1 MSKSKKVSRRTVLA
15 SAAGAIGSGV
25 LAGTAGTQESQD
37 PTKVQGRLASEL
49 GSRSP
54 HEEIQ
59 RIPYRST
66 RTSSHTP
73 LQDLEG
79 IMTPSDLHFER
90 HHAGIPEIDPESYS
104 LLIHGMVDEP
114 KIYTLADLKRFP
126 AKSMIRF
133 LECSGNGGRSYRP
146 ESRRREM
153 TPQHADGLTSTSEW
167 IGVPLATLFEEVGVH
182 KDAKW
187 FLAEAMD
194 AAIMTR
200 SIPVW
205 KAYDDAMIA
214 YGQNGEAL
222 RPEQGYPAR
231 LFLPGFEGS
240 SNVKWI
246 RRLELADRPFGSREE
261 TSKYTDPLPDDK
273 ARSFSFTMDAKS
285 LITFPAYPKKLAE
298 PGWWTITG
306 IAWSGRGKIVRV
318 DVSTD
323 GGESWHQAELQE
335 PVLPKC
341 HTRFRLPWNWEGGKA
356 VIMSRATDE
365 TGYSQPSLD
374 ELIEVRGIA
383 TRYHYNHVRAWT
395 VNEDGTVLFDID
407 PPA

>member
-1 MSKSKKVSRRTVLA
+1 MSKSTKVSRRRLLA
-15 SAAGAIGSGV
+15 GAAGALGSAV
-25 LAGTAGTQESQD
+25 LPETARAQD
-37 PTKVQGRLASEL
+37 STKVQGRLASEL
-49 GSRSP
+49 GHRSQ

-59 RIPYRST
+59 RIPFRST

-73 LQDLEG
+73 LQDLDG
-79 IMTPSDLHFER
+79 IITPSDLHFER
-90 HHAGIPEIDPESYS
+90 HHAGIPEIDPENYS
-104 LLIHGMVDEP
+104 LLIHGMVERPTVFTLDE
-114 KIYTLADLKRFP
+114 LKRFP

-167 IGVPLATLFEEVGVH
+167 IGVPLSTLFEEVGASS
-182 KDAKW
+182 KATW
-187 FLAEAMD
+187 FLAESMD
-194 AAIMTR
+194 AAMMTR
-200 SIPVW
+200 SVPAA
-205 KAYDDAMIA
+205 KAWDDAMIA

-246 RRLELADRPFGSREE
+246 RRLELSDRPFMTREE
-261 TSKYTDPLPDDK
+261 TAKYTDPLPNDT
-273 ARSFSFTMDAKS
+273 ARSFSFVMDAKS
-285 LITFPAYPKKLAE
+285 LITFPAYPKILSEK
-298 PGWWTITG
+298 GWWTITG

-323 GGESWHQAELQE
+323 GGESWRRAELQE

-341 HTRFRLPWNWEGGKA
+341 HTRFRLPWNWQGGKA

-365 TGYSQPSLD
+365 TGYTQPGLQ
-374 ELIEVRGIA
+374 ELTEVRGPG

-395 VNEDGTVLFDID
+395 VQPDGTVLFDVD

>member
-1 MSKSKKVSRRTVLA
+1 
-15 SAAGAIGSGV
+15 
-25 LAGTAGTQESQD
+25 
-37 PTKVQGRLASEL
+37 
-49 GSRSP
+49 
-54 HEEIQ
+54 
-59 RIPYRST
+59 
-66 RTSSHTP
+66 
-73 LQDLEG
+73 
-79 IMTPSDLHFER
+79 
-90 HHAGIPEIDPESYS
+90 
-104 LLIHGMVDEP
+104 
-114 KIYTLADLKRFP
+114 
-126 AKSMIRF
+126 MIRF

-182 KDAKW
+182 PDATW

-200 SIPVW
+200 SVPVT

-222 RPEQGYPAR
+222 RPAQGYPAR
-231 LFLPGFEGS
+231 LFLPGYEGS

-246 RRLELADRPFGSREE
+246 RRIELADQPFMTREE
-261 TSKYTDPLPDDK
+261 TAKYTDPLPNDT
-273 ARSFSFTMDAKS
+273 ARSFSFVMDAKS
-285 LITFPAYPKKLAE
+285 LITFPAYPKKLSE

-306 IAWSGRGKIVRV
+306 IAWSGRGKIARV
-318 DVSTD
+318 DISTD
-323 GGESWHQAELQE
+323 GGESWHEADLQE

-341 HTRFRLPWNWEGGKA
+341 HTRFRLPWQWDGGRA
-356 VIMSRATDE
+356 TIMSRATDE
-365 TGYSQPSLD
+365 TGYTQPSLD
-374 ELIEVRGIA
+374 ELIDVRGIG

-395 VNEDGTVLFDID
+395 VQADGTVLFDVD